1 MAVFKKQLDGDE
13 TQIVKKYGRTWVT
26 HPEDHHQNERN
37 TR

>member
-13 TQIVKKYGRTWVT
+13 TQIVKKYGVT

-37 TR
+37 AR